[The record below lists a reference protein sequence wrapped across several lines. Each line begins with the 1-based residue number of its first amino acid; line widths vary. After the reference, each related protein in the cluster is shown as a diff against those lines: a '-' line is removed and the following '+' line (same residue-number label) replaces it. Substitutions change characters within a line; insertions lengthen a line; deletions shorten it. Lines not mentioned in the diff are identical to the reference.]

1 MRLEN
6 PSHEAFFLEYMKN
19 GFNAT
24 RAYMSVYPD
33 TKEPSARASASELL
47 TNLNI
52 TKRITEIQD
61 ELAENYGIDMQK
73 LVDELNEIIALGK
86 SGTVVDTE
94 KGVRLLG
101 QDLPASLKGIDMLI
115 KIIGG
120 QSVEKKEIINPQ
132 YFGFKKVGLDDLI
145 GKEPSYNAE
154 KLINLLQGEKS
165 AYRNIVLLNSAFAL
179 RLAQK
184 VTKVEEGVEQAK
196 HLIDSGKAEAVLR
209 SLQVS

>member
-6 PSHEAFFLEYMKN
+6 PSHEAFCLEYMKN

-52 TKRITEIQD
+52 TKRIAEIQD

-120 QSVEKKEIINPQ
+120 YAVEKKEIINPQ
-132 YFGFKKVGLDDLI
+132 LPTQINFQLLEQLD
-145 GKEPSYNAE
+145 EPNE
-154 KLINLLQGEKS
+154 P
-165 AYRNIVLLNSAFAL
+165 
-179 RLAQK
+179 
-184 VTKVEEGVEQAK
+184 
-196 HLIDSGKAEAVLR
+196 
-209 SLQVS
+209 